1 MTENVPQAVDTPA
14 PDANAIPEQ
23 DSEAAPSTADNQP
36 VDASD
41 KPKGVQKRLDELTR
55 NWREAERREAALL
68 ALLQQNRTQPE
79 ATPRPAQDDKP
90 KTLADFDYDEGKFQA
105 HIFEQAERRS
115 VEAARRELT
124 AAQERDA
131 AERRKSS
138 FKSRST
144 EFAKTVEDFESVAY
158 DRSLSI
164 SPDMAEVIQDSD
176 DGPALLYHL
185 GKNPDIAEKIAQLP
199 PKAAARE
206 LGKIEAR
213 LAFERE
219 KAKPNKVSGAPPP
232 PPKVEGADPGNL
244 SVKPD
249 DPESD
254 KLSDQEWARK
264 RNKQLERR
272 RSN

>member
-1 MTENVPQAVDTPA
+1 MTETVTQAVDTPA

-23 DSEAAPSTADNQP
+23 DSDAAPSPAVNDTDEIANK
-36 VDASD
+36 A
-41 KPKGVQKRLDELTR
+41 KGVGKRIDELTR

-79 ATPRPAQDDKP
+79 PPARPTQDDKP

-105 HIFEQAERRS
+105 HIFEQAERRAAD
-115 VEAARRELT
+115 VARRELT
-124 AAQERDA
+124 TAQERQA
-131 AERRKSS
+131 AEQRRSS
-138 FKSRST
+138 FKSRSA
-144 EFAKTVEDFESVAY
+144 EFAKTVEDFQSVAY
-158 DRSLSI
+158 ARDLPI

-219 KAKPNKVSGAPPP
+219 KAKPEKVSKAPPP

-249 DPESD
+249 SPDSD
-254 KLSDQEWARK
+254 ALSDEEWARK